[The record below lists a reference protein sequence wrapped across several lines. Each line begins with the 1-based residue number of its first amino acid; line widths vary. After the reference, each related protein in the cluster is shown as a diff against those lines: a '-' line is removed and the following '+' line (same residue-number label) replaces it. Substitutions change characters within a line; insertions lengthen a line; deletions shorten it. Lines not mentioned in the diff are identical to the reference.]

1 MQILRYKVR
10 TYYDHISIFN
20 FLSCAR
26 KLVDSE
32 DFTPEAIT
40 EIGHWKSVDSHRNYY
55 KVSTKIRV
63 KSARIISSI
72 L

>member
-1 MQILRYKVR
+1 MRI
-10 TYYDHISIFN
+10 YYGHNSISN
-20 FLSCAR
+20 FLSCFR